1 MPSKREKEGFMKSAR
16 VSIGAV
22 LVLGLA
28 VASTPTA
35 ATAKSV
41 TVKPGQSIQA
51 AVDAASPGDTIN
63 VMPGD
68 YTEMHPGTAAVRIT
82 KPLNLIAKGAPPAT
96 QKVRILPGPGQM
108 HGILVEPANPGDPDI
123 DGLEIKGFTVQGFS
137 NMGIWLRHVKNFTIE
152 NNESID
158 NQENGIFP
166 TLSANGL
173 VKKNVAYGSLDSA
186 LWVEGSQNVR
196 VVNNELHN
204 SPTGL
209 EITISNEITVE
220 QNDVHDNTVGIGL
233 YHPGAAGLPPAEQ
246 PPGPYG
252 DWHIVNNDVHNN
264 NFPNPAPGGETGALP
279 PGIGVL
285 LLGVDNVGLQNN
297 RVEGNNYV
305 GIGLVDWCLAV
316 VAAGL
321 VDNVPDCV
329 SYFPDHTPD
338 YNQVTGTKLADN
350 HTDTSPELLPA
361 ADILDVGLDYLSSG
375 MFGTGTGNCFSG
387 NKLIKTPGNPPPL
400 TFPDPLPVCD

>member
-1 MPSKREKEGFMKSAR
+1 MKSVR
-16 VSIGAV
+16 VSICTA

-28 VASTPTA
+28 VVSAPRA
-35 ATAKSV
+35 VTAKSY
-41 TVKPGQSIQA
+41 TVNPGQSIQA
-51 AVDAASPGDTIN
+51 AIDAAAPGDTIN

-68 YTEMHPGTAAVRIT
+68 YTEATPGPAAIT
-82 KPLNLIAKGAPPAT
+82 INKPLKLIAKSALPNV
-96 QKVRILPGPGQM
+96 KVRILPGVGQI
-108 HGILVEPANPGDPDI
+108 HGILAEPANSSDPDI
-123 DGLEIKGFTVQGFS
+123 DGLVIKGFTVEGFQ
-137 NMGIWLRHVKNFTIE
+137 NMGIWLRHVKNYKIE
-152 NNESID
+152 GNESIN

-173 VKKNVAYGSLDSA
+173 VKNNIAYGSLDSA
-186 LWVEGSQNVR
+186 LWVEGSENVR
-196 VVNNELHN
+196 VINNELHD

-209 EITISNEITVE
+209 EITISKKITVV

-233 YHPGAAGLPPAEQ
+233 YHPGAAGLPQSEWPA
-246 PPGPYG
+246 GPYG
-252 DWHIVNNDVHNN
+252 DWHVVNNDVHDN
-264 NFPNPAPGGETGALP
+264 NFPNPAEGGETGALP

-285 LLGVDNVGLQNN
+285 LLGVDSVNLQNN

-305 GIGLVDWCLAV
+305 GIGMVDWCLAV

-329 SYFPDHTPD
+329 YYFPDHTPD
-338 YNQVTGTKLADN
+338 YNQVTGNKLADN

-375 MFGTGTGNCFSG
+375 IFGTGTGNCFSG
-387 NKLIKTPGNPPPL
+387 NNLLKTSSTPL
-400 TFPDPLPVCD
+400 VTFPDPLPACN